1 MPQYHWRSTDQMRKK
16 HTFQTKMAEEYQRI
30 FIWFLHSVMM
40 SFTYITMFGKKL
52 IKLSCY
58 IVIVSFGIRL
68 LKSLV
73 FIPVIILV
81 KSLVL
86 CPVLRK
92 PVP

>member
-16 HTFQTKMAEEYQRI
+16 HTFQTKMAEEYQGI
-30 FIWFLHSVMM
+30 FIWFLHSVIM
-40 SFTYITMFGKKL
+40 SFTYITMFSKKL

-58 IVIVSFGIRL
+58 MIIISLDIRL

-86 CPVLRK
+86 CPVLWK

>member
-30 FIWFLHSVMM
+30 FIWFLHSVIM
-40 SFTYITMFGKKL
+40 SFTYITMFSKKL

-81 KSLVL
+81 KSLIL
-86 CPVLRK
+86 CPVLWK